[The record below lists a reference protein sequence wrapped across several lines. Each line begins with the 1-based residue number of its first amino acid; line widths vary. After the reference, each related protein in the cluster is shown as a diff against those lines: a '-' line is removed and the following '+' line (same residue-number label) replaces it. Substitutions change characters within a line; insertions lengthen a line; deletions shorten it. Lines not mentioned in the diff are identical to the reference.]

1 MCVNHAI
8 FCWVCWKSTCWN
20 KMKCFIPTFNNSL
33 YVIVDYCCYA
43 WYSCLLL
50 EVQTLS
56 RKSIYAQCHVW
67 ICICVLFVSYLY
79 LSKSKCLSGLVL
91 MLGAMFGVCLAV
103 TFSWL
108 QLWGSQA
115 RIIHS
120 QAPGGQPEITDCKY
134 EIYSQNTKTLQI
146 QNAGSS
152 LIPRQ
157 TTVRVFVT
165 ANKSWYVLTSA
176 DIHSWQVLTS
186 GDKFWQVLTR
196 VDKSSIDKRQLM
208 TRADKCW

>member
-1 MCVNHAI
+1 MPFFVEFVGSLLDEKKLSASFQVLS
-8 FCWVCWKSTCWN
+8 FC
-20 KMKCFIPTFNNSL
+20 IPQIINNSL
-33 YVIVDYCCYA
+33 YVIIVDYCWYA
-43 WYSCLLL
+43 LYSFLFL

-67 ICICVLFVSYLY
+67 ICICVLFVLYLY

-134 EIYSQNTKTLQI
+134 EIQSQNTKTLQI
-146 QNAGSS
+146 Q
-152 LIPRQ
+152 IQVPHWHQDRQ
-157 TTVRVFVT
+157 
-165 ANKSWYVLTSA
+165 
-176 DIHSWQVLTS
+176 Q
-186 GDKFWQVLTR
+186 
-196 VDKSSIDKRQLM
+196 
-208 TRADKCW
+208 

>member
-1 MCVNHAI
+1 MPFFVE
-8 FCWVCWKSTCWN
+8 FVGSWN

-43 WYSCLLL
+43 WNSCLLL

-67 ICICVLFVSYLY
+67 ICICVLLVLYLY
-79 LSKSKCLSGLVL
+79 LSKSKCLSGGVL

-134 EIYSQNTKTLQI
+134 KIHSQNTETLQI
-146 QNAGSS
+146 QNSGSS
-152 LIPRQ
+152 LARRQ
-157 TTVRVFVT
+157 TAITGFE
-165 ANKSWYVLTSA
+165 SFCYS
-176 DIHSWQVLTS
+176 
-186 GDKFWQVLTR
+186 
-196 VDKSSIDKRQLM
+196 
-208 TRADKCW
+208 